1 MSEQITHYD
10 VLGVEQAADKDAIRT
25 AYQERLGEVR
35 ADIERAQGA
44 KKPDESAIDGYR
56 REEARVRSAWQ
67 VLSDPYQRG
76 RYDATVELGAADD
89 VSADGEVEVVGDDE
103 APVDRREARTRQ
115 RAAAARNRPPGMFS
129 PEHPPTPSGW
139 PPGFTAPPPRA
150 RTLALMIDC
159 FVLLIFF
166 FGANFAAVEV
176 TSSIYPHKTDRIDQL
191 DTLITKTQDQKDKSD
206 SKADNAKTKEAKK
219 PFQAKSKALQKKLD
233 KFQNERDDL
242 DKGIAGTRF
251 GVLGG
256 VFLLLSGLYLIPS
269 TMMSG
274 RTFGKR
280 LLRIR
285 VVMIDGSPV
294 RLSAA
299 LKRYGMPLLVTLALF
314 GVLGQL
320 AFAVTLFGVLTWP
333 RNPNLQGLHDRLS
346 GTIVVD
352 G

>member
-10 VLGVEQAADKDAIRT
+10 VLGVEPSADKDAIRT

-44 KKPDESAIDGYR
+44 KKPDGSTIDGFR

-76 RYDATVELGAADD
+76 RYDATVELGAAED
-89 VSADGEVEVVGDDE
+89 VSADGEVDE
-103 APVDRREARTRQ
+103 EDAPAARTPAKRGRQ
-115 RAAAARNRPPGMFS
+115 PRARDANRPPGMFS
-129 PEHPPTPSGW
+129 PEHPPTPSSW
-139 PPGFTAPPPRA
+139 PPGLTAPPPRA

-176 TSSIYPHKTDRIDQL
+176 TSSIYPQKTDRIDQL
-191 DTLITKTQDQKDKSD
+191 DALITKR
-206 SKADNAKTKEAKK
+206 DNAKTKADDAADSARKEAKK
-219 PFQAKSKALQKKLD
+219 PFQAKSKSLQKKLD
-233 KFQNERDDL
+233 RLHKERDDL

-256 VFLLLSGLYLIPS
+256 VFLLLSALYLIPS
-269 TMMSG
+269 TMISG

-280 LLRIR
+280 LLR
-285 VVMIDGSPV
+285 VHVAMIDGSPV

-314 GVLGQL
+314 GILGQL

-346 GTIVVD
+346 RTIVVD